1 MTPIGYTR
9 LVRCAVHADNPSP
22 TCAEC
27 RAREARDADL
37 GGALVLF
44 VGVGYLLTVAL
55 GYALVRGR
63 PIVGAVGVIVA
74 LALAR
79 AAEVLKARVR

>member
-1 MTPIGYTR
+1 M
-9 LVRCAVHADNPSP
+9 
-22 TCAEC
+22 
-27 RAREARDADL
+27 
-37 GGALVLF
+37 LF